1 MTDSGR
7 LNPEPPGEGSD
18 ERDYAALIDSALLD
32 SIDQAQ
38 QPDEALE
45 AILHEMAPGA
55 RRDTAEMR
63 AARIEIDRR
72 IVARLAAENFA
83 GPDTKK
89 FLWTAYD
96 YVLPVVGYLIR
107 TGKIWPVTRIGTGS

>member
-72 IVARLAAENFA
+72 IVARARRGELRRA
-83 GPDTKK
+83 GHQEI
-89 FLWTAYD
+89 
-96 YVLPVVGYLIR
+96 PVDRVRR
-107 TGKIWPVTRIGTGS
+107 TSCRWWATSSARARSGP